1 MNRILPLLTT
11 LGIDPTPWQG
21 IAMTEIRRLSGL
33 FRCGSTSLLTAFALM
48 TFVAG
53 CGEDPVP
60 PPTES
65 AASRNADLILI
76 NARVYTLDWD
86 EPGADGTAASNAPRD
101 SAGWYPDA
109 QAVAIRDG
117 EVLFVGSNADAMQ
130 FEGDATRVINLPG
143 ATVLPG
149 LVDSHTHVFG
159 LGALLDQVNLVGV
172 ETEEEAVE
180 LIVER
185 AKSVPTGEWIVGRG
199 WDEGAWANRYPDKSL
214 LTARVP
220 DHPVFMDSLH
230 GFAGWGNQMALD
242 EAGITAEAPVPVGG
256 EMRLNAD
263 GEPSGLFLNQA
274 VQMLSSA
281 VPEPSAD
288 ILAKQVLLGLER
300 MAADGYTAV
309 HDAGLDAQQMAVL
322 EALEAA
328 GRLPIRVYAMLSLR
342 DEDLV
347 RKWIAMGPDS
357 DSDSMLVTRT
367 VKAYYDGALGSRG
380 ARLLYDY
387 ADKPGHRG
395 VSGDDYGF
403 NEALNAEAMKAGFQ
417 IAIHAIGDAG
427 NREALDILEAVIEK
441 DPSIASNRHRIEHA
455 QVLSPDD
462 IPRLGELGIIASME
476 PPHAMEDK
484 AWAEQ
489 RLGPERIRGAYAWR
503 TLREAGTRL
512 TFNSDNPGSD
522 HSIFYGLHSAIT
534 RQDKDGEPEGGWYP
548 EQKLSVE
555 EALRA
560 YTSWSAWASFREK
573 EAGVIEP
580 GRWADLTV
588 MDIDPFTL
596 AEQRPARILDGQVIM
611 TIVNGEI
618 VYER

>member
-1 MNRILPLLTT
+1 MKQIKTLL
-11 LGIDPTPWQG
+11 
-21 IAMTEIRRLSGL
+21 
-33 FRCGSTSLLTAFALM
+33 LLCLLAACT
-48 TFVAG
+48 
-53 CGEDPVP
+53 EDPGEPV
-60 PPTES
+60 
-65 AASRNADLILI
+65 AAGDVSLILV
-76 NARVYTLDWD
+76 NGRVYTLNWE
-86 EPGADGTAASNAPRD
+86 EPGTDGTPSQGAPRD
-101 SAGWYPDA
+101 PAGWFPDA
-109 QAVAIRDG
+109 QAVVIRDG
-117 EVLFVGSNADAMQ
+117 KILFAGSNPDAME
-130 FEGDATRVINLPG
+130 FKGDSTRVVDLAG
-143 ATVLPG
+143 ATVIPG

-159 LGALLDQVNLVGV
+159 LGALLDHVNLIGV
-172 ETEEEAVE
+172 ETEEEAVD

-185 AKSVPTGEWIVGRG
+185 AKSVPKGEWIIGRG
-199 WDEGAWANRYPDKSL
+199 WDEGAWANRYPDKAL
-214 LTARVP
+214 LTAKVP

-230 GFAGWGNQMALD
+230 GFAGWANRAALD
-242 EAGITAEAPVPVGG
+242 AAGITADSPVPVGG
-256 EMRLNAD
+256 EMRLGDD
-263 GEPSGLFLNQA
+263 GKPTGLFLNQA
-274 VQMLSSA
+274 VQMLSDA
-281 VPEPSAD
+281 IPAPSRET
-288 ILAKQVLLGLER
+288 LAKQVLLGLER

-309 HDAGLDAQQMAVL
+309 HDAGLDSRRMSVL
-322 EALEAA
+322 EELEAT
-328 GRLPIRVYAMLSLR
+328 GKLPIRVYAMLSLR

-347 RKWIAMGPDS
+347 RAWIEKGPDA
-357 DSDSMLVTRT
+357 DTDSMLVTRT

-403 NEALNAEAMKAGFQ
+403 NEALNAAAMKAGFQ

-427 NREALDILEAVIEK
+427 NREALDILEAVFRE
-441 DPSIASNRHRIEHA
+441 DPATAANRHRIEHA

-503 TLREAGTRL
+503 SLRESGARL

-522 HSIFYGLHSAIT
+522 HNIFYGLHSAIT
-534 RQDKDGEPEGGWYP
+534 RQDKEGEPEGGWYP
-548 EQKLSVE
+548 EQKVTAE

-560 YTSWSAWASFREK
+560 YTAWSAYASFRED
-573 EAGVIEP
+573 ESGIIAP

-588 MDIDPFTL
+588 MDKDLFAL
-596 AEQRPARILDGQVIM
+596 ADQNPGRILDGRIVM
-611 TIVNGEI
+611 TIVDGEV

>member
-1 MNRILPLLTT
+1 MRLLKT
-11 LGIDPTPWQG
+11 L
-21 IAMTEIRRLSGL
+21 
-33 FRCGSTSLLTAFALM
+33 LLLCFA
-48 TFVAG
+48 AG
-53 CGEDPVP
+53 CSEDPGPGAP
-60 PPTES
+60 PVSRE
-65 AASRNADLILI
+65 ASLMLV
-76 NARVYTLDWD
+76 NARVYTLDWE
-86 EPGADGTAASNAPRD
+86 EPGPDGTASPGAPRD

-117 EVLFVGSNADAMQ
+117 EILFVGSGTDAVQ
-130 FEGDATRVINLPG
+130 FAGDSTRIVDLAG
-143 ATVLPG
+143 ATVIPG

-172 ETEEEAVE
+172 ETEEAAVE

-185 AKSVPTGEWIVGRG
+185 AKAVPKGEWIVGRG
-199 WDEGAWANRYPDKSL
+199 WDEGAWANRYPDKAL
-214 LTARVP
+214 LTAKVP

-242 EAGITAEAPVPVGG
+242 EAGITAETPVPVGG
-256 EMRLNAD
+256 EMRLGED
-263 GEPSGLFLNQA
+263 GEPTGLFLNQA

-281 VPEPSAD
+281 LPDPAAET
-288 ILAKQVLLGLER
+288 LAKQVLLGLNR

-309 HDAGLDAQQMAVL
+309 HEAGLDARQMRVL
-322 EALEAA
+322 EELETDDK
-328 GRLPIRVYAMLSLR
+328 LPIRVYAMLSLR

-347 RKWIAMGPDS
+347 REWIAKGPDA
-357 DSDSMLVTRT
+357 DYDSMLVTRA

-395 VSGDDYGF
+395 VSGDEYGF
-403 NEALNAEAMKAGFQ
+403 NETLNAEAMKAGFQ

-427 NREALDILEAVIEK
+427 NREALDILEAVFREH
-441 DPSIASNRHRIEHA
+441 PTTAANRHRIEHA

-462 IPRLGELGIIASME
+462 LPRLGELGFIASME

-489 RLGPERIRGAYAWR
+489 RLGPERILGAYAWR
-503 TLREAGTRL
+503 SLRESGARL

-522 HSIFYGLHSAIT
+522 HNIFYGLHSAIT
-534 RQDKDGEPEGGWYP
+534 RQDKDGEPEGGWFP
-548 EQKLSVE
+548 EQGVTAE
-555 EALRA
+555 EAVRA
-560 YTSWSAWASFREK
+560 YTSWSAYASFQED

-580 GRWADLTV
+580 GRRADLTV
-588 MDIDPFTL
+588 MDIDPF
-596 AEQRPARILDGQVIM
+596 AVAGQRPGRLLDGRIVM
-611 TIVNGEI
+611 TIVDGNI
-618 VYER
+618 VFER